1 MGLQNVIM
9 EGLKGLPKNMEK
21 THSMETKIYQRI
33 YLGHPCR
40 GKLNHLITTLLKQL
54 RSFYVALRWD

>member
-21 THSMETKIYQRI
+21 THSMETKMYQRI

-40 GKLNHLITTLLKQL
+40 GRLYHVIMKLLKQE
-54 RSFYVALRWD
+54 RGFCVALQ